1 MWRLP
6 MAEKSRNYGIDLL
19 RMTCMYMVVI
29 LHICGQGGI
38 LEAAEGTQNGAVA
51 WFIRILAY
59 CAVNCYGLISGYV
72 GIDAKYKYSNL
83 IVLWLHVIFY
93 TVVITVCFAFAMPG
107 SVGKGEVLNAVFPV
121 MRKQYWYFTAYF
133 CMFFFIPA
141 FNLVVDSMPPKQ
153 LKALVIA
160 LFVLFSL
167 LPTLFHSDVFGVNG
181 GYSALWLGVLY
192 LFGAYIKRNGPV
204 PGARAEKYAV
214 LYLLCVVLTWGFR
227 MVIGSYLDIY
237 TSPTMVAAAVCLLI
251 LFAGINTTPVI
262 RKMIM
267 IFAPLS
273 FGVYLVHT
281 HPLIWSYVMKNRFA
295 EYAALTS
302 VQLVFAVFA
311 AALMIYLVCSLTDM
325 VRSFIYRLLKI
336 EETADRIERRIREN
350 VKLPGR
356 E

>member
-1 MWRLP
+1 
-6 MAEKSRNYGIDLL
+6 
-19 RMTCMYMVVI
+19 
-29 LHICGQGGI
+29 
-38 LEAAEGTQNGAVA
+38 
-51 WFIRILAY
+51 
-59 CAVNCYGLISGYV
+59 
-72 GIDAKYKYSNL
+72 
-83 IVLWLHVIFY
+83 
-93 TVVITVCFAFAMPG
+93 
-107 SVGKGEVLNAVFPV
+107 
-121 MRKQYWYFTAYF
+121 
-133 CMFFFIPA
+133 MFFFIPA